1 MGYSEVTKG
10 YVLYNM
16 LTNTFFISRDV
27 SFREDTFPFHS
38 STPTAPPFVD
48 VSIDFFENVLLD
60 IPELVADPSH
70 LLPKKSAPDSTVES
84 SAAFI
89 DAVIPVVPP
98 IAQPFPSWHSTTCKK
113 KPTWMTDY
121 VTNHAAESFSY
132 PLSHSLSHD
141 GLSSHYQSYLLA
153 FSCVAEPQ
161 SYQDACSDPKWI
173 AAMQEEIQ
181 VLEANKTWILVPL
194 PPKAPWV
201 LVRKHCNLFQAKLDH
216 SRLWNCSSS
225 SRKSS
230 RLAQDM
236 ASMHKKNKVHF

>member
-216 SRLWNCSSS
+216 
-225 SRKSS
+225 RKINHS
-230 RLAQDM
+230 LVTGLQ
-236 ASMHKKNKVHF
+236 